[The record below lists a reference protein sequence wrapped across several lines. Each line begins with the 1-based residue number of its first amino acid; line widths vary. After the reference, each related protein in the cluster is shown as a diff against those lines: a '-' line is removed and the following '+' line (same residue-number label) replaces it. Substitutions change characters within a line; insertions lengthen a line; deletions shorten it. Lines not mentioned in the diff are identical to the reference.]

1 MMSRFLFPMK
11 SRNHKKSFFSQS
23 TNNKQTMCT
32 SIGHSEL
39 NRLLPCNDGNAES
52 PTVILEFG
60 PYMNWGRWNHNTSR
74 IDEIVALLHQMGYN
88 VQLKHDEKET
98 TFENHGYV
106 TILSQEGDRLAHSS
120 NIQHNMSFRNNRE
133 AMIEQ
138 LVDEVVQAFSS
149 K

>member
-1 MMSRFLFPMK
+1 
-11 SRNHKKSFFSQS
+11 
-23 TNNKQTMCT
+23 
-32 SIGHSEL
+32 
-39 NRLLPCNDGNAES
+39 
-52 PTVILEFG
+52 
-60 PYMNWGRWNHNTSR
+60 
-74 IDEIVALLHQMGYN
+74 MGYN